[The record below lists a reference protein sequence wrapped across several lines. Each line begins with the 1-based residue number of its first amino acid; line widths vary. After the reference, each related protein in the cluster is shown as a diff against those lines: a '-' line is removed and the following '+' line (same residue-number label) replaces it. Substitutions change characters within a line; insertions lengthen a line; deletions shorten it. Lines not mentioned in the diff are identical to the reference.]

1 MKSDSD
7 SDGSHVSATPPRGS
21 PPPPPPP
28 RRAPRPL
35 SAAPPGEQRRPPSAV
50 SAPVKRK
57 SVSKVGAPSK
67 CKKYE
72 KPRERSKSAIHDLS
86 DSFLSSPDCSRLP
99 FAPVKIPN
107 WNNPAASLSSSVISR
122 KPSFDPARF
131 EQVEING
138 GNCLDPVKLGKDG
151 ITGGNSCANDL
162 VDEVSLGLFRCHGP
176 ETSVRDRKTNNSQ
189 IDKDLFTSTGIS
201 PTVAACPEKGNSED
215 EIIGAGRAVSHRI
228 DEGSREVHHEL
239 SPIRS
244 GARVAKAHPNWISGP
259 SGMTMT
265 ETPKRFKFSNEG
277 NFVKLNLNTYGRKKF
292 RYRNGKR
299 KFAVSRFS
307 RSRRKAPDVKPGGV
321 AEAGSYRSEMD
332 SFDSD
337 TLLRQEGSVK
347 CSGGIVEEAILAV
360 REDQSDENLQKLL
373 KLTHGYDSFREGQLT
388 AVKQILEG
396 KSTML
401 VLPTGAGKSLCYQ
414 LPALILPG
422 LTLVISPLV
431 SLMVDQIRQLPPLI
445 SGGLLC
451 SNQTIEE
458 VNETLDQIL
467 HGRLKVLFVSPE
479 RFTDS
484 KFLGIFEDGP
494 AISLIVVDEAHCLSE
509 WSHNFRPSYL
519 RLRSSLFKTKLSVD
533 CVLAMTATS
542 TTQTLDDIMR
552 SLDIKPCNLIQTC
565 NMRENLEL
573 HVTMSG
579 NRLKDLLALLKSS
592 PLNEVRSIIVY
603 CKFQSETDLVG
614 SYLCDNGIPARSYH
628 SGIRAKNRSRTQ
640 ELFCANKIRVVVAT
654 VAFGMGLDKRD
665 VGAVI
670 HYSLPE
676 SLEEYVQETGRA
688 GRDGRLSL
696 CHLLL
701 DDNTYYKLRSLL
713 YSDGTDE
720 YAMNRL
726 LCQIFDYKINS
737 PGNICSLVKEF
748 AARTFDMKE
757 EVILT
762 VLTQLELGE
771 VQYIRLLPPTNVTCT
786 LQFHKSS
793 PSLLSGKSIVVAAIL
808 KKSEA
813 KQGHYIFDIP
823 TVANSTRITAIELLN
838 HLQKLK
844 SSGEITYETK
854 DPAFYYAIMKRPE
867 DIVSL
872 STDLT
877 KWLCLVEICKIRKLD
892 AMFGAAMFAA
902 KECKRTGG
910 CSSSLHSECMRKR
923 ILDYFAR
930 GGGLSQD
937 PPLTM
942 ETKSSP
948 FLRADIKVFLQ
959 SNPHVKFTPR
969 AVARIMHGIPSP
981 AFPYATW
988 SNTHFWGRHS
998 QVDFP
1003 AVMRAAAVELISMP
1017 GRGGAV

>member
-35 SAAPPGEQRRPPSAV
+35 SAAPPGEQRRPRRLCRRLLSANRYRRWELRPSARSIKSRGRGPNPPFMIFPSV
-50 SAPVKRK
+50 YFDATVRK
-57 SVSKVGAPSK
+57 LVLEI
-67 CKKYE
+67 E
-72 KPRERSKSAIHDLS
+72 KPRDRQGSLHKHGH
-86 DSFLSSPDCSRLP
+86 FTYCGGLP
-99 FAPVKIPN
+99 RE
-107 WNNPAASLSSSVISR
+107 S
-122 KPSFDPARF
+122 
-131 EQVEING
+131 
-138 GNCLDPVKLGKDG
+138 
-151 ITGGNSCANDL
+151 
-162 VDEVSLGLFRCHGP
+162 
-176 ETSVRDRKTNNSQ
+176 
-189 IDKDLFTSTGIS
+189 
-201 PTVAACPEKGNSED
+201 NSED
-215 EIIGAGRAVSHRI
+215 EIIGAGRAVDHRI

-307 RSRRKAPDVKPGGV
+307 RSRRKAPDVKPGGLLK
-321 AEAGSYRSEMD
+321 ED
-332 SFDSD
+332 H

-388 AVKQILEG
+388 AVKQVLEG

-533 CVLAMTATS
+533 CVLAMTATA

-552 SLDIKPCNLIQTC
+552 SLDIKPCNLIQTS

-614 SYLCDNGIPARSYH
+614 NYLCDNGIPARSYH

-726 LCQIFDYKINS
+726 LCQIFDYKTNS

-786 LQFHKSS
+786 VQFHKSA

-823 TVANSTRITAIELLN
+823 TVANSTGITAIELLN

-867 DIVSL
+867 DIISL

-877 KWLCLVEICKIRKLD
+877 KWLCLFEICKIRKLD

-1003 AVMRAAAVELISMP
+1003 AVMRAATVELISMP
-1017 GRGGAV
+1017 GRGAPSSVIRTSLGCHRVTSAAFEGNVYVFAHFTCLKYI